1 MDKEVKEVMEDL
13 RKRAAAQVMKHLT
26 SEDLIKRYKNSEAI
40 RALWDTVTG
49 KGVVTIEMVE
59 RFAAL
64 IAVAERML
72 IRLEVEE
79 EVAAREREACAKVFQ
94 LLVQKFIERER
105 EACAQLAENGL
116 LGLTIAKAIRARGE
130 Q

>member
-13 RKRAAAQVMKHLT
+13 RKRAAAQVLKHIT
-26 SEDLIKRYKNSEAI
+26 NEDLIKRYENSDAL
-40 RALWDTVTG
+40 RALWDSVTG
-49 KGVVTIEMVE
+49 KGVVTIEMVG
-59 RFAAL
+59 RFAVL
-64 IAVAERML
+64 IAAGERTLM
-72 IRLEVEE
+72 RLEVED